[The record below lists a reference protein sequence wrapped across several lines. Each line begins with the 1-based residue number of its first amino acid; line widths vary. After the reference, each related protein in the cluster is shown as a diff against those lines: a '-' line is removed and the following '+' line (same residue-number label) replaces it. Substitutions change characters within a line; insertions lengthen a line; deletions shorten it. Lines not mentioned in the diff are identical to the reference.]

1 MKELFIV
8 KKSSGLTLFV
18 LAMSFVANPVSGKS
32 FSVALNEVESV
43 LQDSV
48 YNGKKV
54 PVYDFSRSEIVDG
67 DVPWRVAGNDS
78 AFAEIFLG
86 QRRSYVR
93 RGDDVFLVSEEGRD
107 KSITF
112 SELLNVTNFDGSRTN
127 FTAEGLYCR
136 RENISEA
143 GQFTANRCQAVLI
156 PAMGDTITDA
166 VMTTYTRNYRGA
178 LGPDAHDAL
187 ATDTLA
193 RYSYSISYFNVGSDP
208 RPCAVITSQT
218 VVSPSGETVSER
230 TRFFTDPMHT
240 SAKQEDSTPDCN
252 PEFENGTLDVTFADG
267 MIMVTTTGLPD
278 DCLMA
283 VMDRAGNIYSSRKI
297 SGNTTEKVSVPG
309 LPFGQYIVSV
319 SSPTA
324 GVTLKQVVFIK

>member
-54 PVYDFSRSEIVDG
+54 PIYDFSRSEIVDG
-67 DVPWRVAGNDS
+67 DVQWRVAGNDS
-78 AFAEIFLG
+78 VFAEIFLG

-93 RGDDVFLVSEEGRD
+93 RGDDVFLVSEEGRN

-112 SELLNVTNFDGSRTN
+112 SEPLSVTDFDGSHTD

-240 SAKQEDSTPDCN
+240 SAKQEDSTPDYN
-252 PEFENGTLDVTFADG
+252 PDSENGTLDVKFADG
-267 MIMVTTTGLPD
+267 LIMVTTTGLPD

>member
-32 FSVALNEVESV
+32 FSVALNEVESI

-54 PVYDFSRSEIVDG
+54 PIYDFSRSEIVDG
-67 DVPWRVAGNDS
+67 DVQWRVAGNDS
-78 AFAEIFLG
+78 VFAETFLG

-107 KSITF
+107 KSITY
-112 SELLNVTNFDGSRTN
+112 SKPLSVTNFDGTRDN

-218 VVSPSGETVSER
+218 VVSPSGESISEL
-230 TRFFTDPMHT
+230 TRFFTDLMHT
-240 SAKQEDSTPDCN
+240 SVRQEDSTPDYN
-252 PEFENGTLDVTFADG
+252 PDSENGTLDVKFADG
-267 MIMVTTTGLPD
+267 LIMVTTTGLPD

-283 VMDRAGNIYSSRKI
+283 VMDRAGNIYSSRLL
-297 SGNTTEKVSVPG
+297 GGQTTIEVNVAG
-309 LPFGQYIVSV
+309 LPYGQYIVSV
-319 SSPTA
+319 SSATA
-324 GVTLKQVVFIK
+324 GVTLKEVVFIR